1 METFKKQAVRYNNKF
16 DKNSTAE
23 FFRHRQAHSQSKE
36 NSMQRANAGKI
47 VSRDKGKQLWGKTID
62 KREKT
67 IDKRES
73 NINCQTNVTK
83 NSLAT
88 ECS

>member
-1 METFKKQAVRYNNKF
+1 MPITMETFKKRAIKYNNKF

-23 FFRHRQAHSQSKE
+23 FFRHRQAHSQGKE
-36 NSMQRANAGKI
+36 NSMQKANAGRI
-47 VSRDKGKQLWGKTID
+47 VSRDKGKQRWG
-62 KREKT
+62 KT

-73 NINCQTNVTK
+73 NINSQTNVTK